1 MNGFV
6 RPWPHLL
13 GSLDP
18 YKSAPQTASRS
29 VQPFLPTLQQSP
41 NAFFSVGRTTTKIA
55 FGPPGLAPKWH
66 LDQFNRFRRAHEC
79 DQQTHTDIPTAALA
93 TLHAQLP
100 RPHRFVYFCV
110 MTQQD
115 VHGDCQRWSKIC
127 VGTFLVRK
135 VQSRG
140 KTLKFELILTVKMK
154 TRHHIWW

>member
-1 MNGFV
+1 MGSSDLGPIYLV
-6 RPWPHLL
+6 PWTHISQRPKRHL
-13 GSLDP
+13 GRF
-18 YKSAPQTASRS
+18 SRFCLHCNNR
-29 VQPFLPTLQQSP
+29 PML
-41 NAFFSVGRTTTKIA
+41 FSVGRTTTKIA